1 MNERNFTLDA
11 IDKIAGERDNLRIE
25 RDALRD
31 SLDSLRCALDL
42 AWPSGEVRNLRAKFT
57 AELAQVTGQRD
68 ALLAALR
75 QVIAALEQPVQ
86 FTDPPSEQATAILR
100 GDCAAARGMAR
111 AAIALVGGGK

>member
-1 MNERNFTLDA
+1 MSERNFTLDA

-57 AELAQVTGQRD
+57 AELAQVTAQRD
-68 ALLAALR
+68 ALLAAL
-75 QVIAALEQPVQ
+75 QHCLAYLESNADDDQERA
-86 FTDPPSEQATAILR
+86 DYEQ
-100 GDCAAARGMAR
+100 AR
-111 AAIALVGGGK
+111 AAISLAGGGL